1 MTKTFSAL
9 ACALALGL
17 SGAAFAQETPAAA
30 PAASPAP
37 VEEVVVTAQRTE
49 DAVRAFVADL
59 SVSVRGSDQLARWDR
74 KICPGVSGLKPQ
86 YARPVLD
93 RIAQRA
99 FEVGLDVDEPGCKA
113 NILILVTPNAD
124 EVTKKI
130 VDSNRDVLGWH
141 AQRGQVS
148 QGRDG
153 LREFIASDAPVRWW
167 HVAGVASNDGV
178 RAGDSHTGDAAAV
191 RIDGGSRIHRATRV
205 DFGGAFIVVDANRI
219 AGLPLG
225 ALADYLS
232 MVGLAQLTP
241 ETDTSAFPSILNIF
255 NGVAGGPPADV
266 RLTAW
271 DMSYLRGLYT
281 TKRDLTADSQRGDIV
296 NTMVR
301 SLAQ

>member
-1 MTKTFSAL
+1 MMTKTFSAL
-9 ACALALGL
+9 ACALALGF
-17 SGAAFAQETPAAA
+17 AAPASAQEPSAA
-30 PAASPAP
+30 PAATPAP

-49 DAVRAFVADL
+49 DIVRAFVADL

-74 KICPGVSGLKPQ
+74 SICPGISGLKPQ

-99 FEVGLDVDEPGCKA
+99 YEIGLDVGTPGCKA
-113 NILILVTPNAD
+113 NVLILVTPNAD

-167 HVAGVASNDGV
+167 HVASVTSNDGV
-178 RAGDSHTGDAAAV
+178 RVGDTHTGEASAV
-191 RIDGGSRIHRATRV
+191 VVDGASRIHRPTRV

-219 AGLPLG
+219 SGLPLG
-225 ALADYLS
+225 ALADYLA

-241 ETDTSAFPSILNIF
+241 ETDTAAYPSILNIF
-255 NGVAGGPPADV
+255 NGVAGGPPAHV
-266 RLTAW
+266 TLTDW
-271 DMSYLRGLYT
+271 DMSYLRGLYAA
-281 TKRDLTADSQRGDIV
+281 KRDLTADSQRGDIV
-296 NTMVR
+296 NSMVR
-301 SLAQ
+301 SLSQ